1 MSLRI
6 RLKKVKEMPVIE
18 LGGRAIDVDVKK
30 FSKKLQG
37 LYKKRASRIVIDL
50 SRTSFVD
57 SHGLGIIV
65 YYNTLMQ
72 KQGRQLVILNDN
84 PDHRNYVR
92 RLFEVTNLDRVM
104 RTVASINN
112 L

>member
-6 RLKKVKEMPVIE
+6 RLKKVKEVPVIE

-30 FSKKLQG
+30 FSKMLAA

-65 YYNTLMQ
+65 YYSTLMQ

-84 PDHRNYVR
+84 PDQRNYVR

-104 RTVASINN
+104 RTITSMND